1 MSKKFEE
8 ETARIRRETAVSI
21 RKIVEDS
28 IKTEKKIKEQ
38 EAEKLE
44 VSKKLAQKLQKD
56 ATNAG
61 FKNSKE

>member
-8 ETARIRRETAVSI
+8 ETARIRQECAVNI
-21 RKIVEDS
+21 RKIVNDS
-28 IKTEKKIKEQ
+28 IKTEKEIKKQ

-44 VSKKLAQKLQKD
+44 ISKKLAQKLKED

-61 FKNSKE
+61 FTNSKE